1 MFAIK
6 LLQPAPSTSLM
17 HASIGDSTGIRFPS
31 TASLSCFHAALEGQS
46 ASAGRLRRK
55 VLLANSER
63 GQSGSN
69 AVRPDLFKN
78 VLRSTWFV
86 PPCEFSRHRV
96 FSTTRP
102 RYM

>member
-6 LLQPAPSTSLM
+6 LLQPAPSTSFM
-17 HASIGDSTGIRFPS
+17 HASIGNSTGIRFPS
-31 TASLSCFHAALEGQS
+31 TASLSRFHAALEGQS

-69 AVRPDLFKN
+69 AAKPDLFKN
-78 VLRSTWFV
+78 VLRSTALV
-86 PPCEFSRHRV
+86 PPCEFSRHLA
-96 FSTTRP
+96 FATTRE
-102 RYM
+102 R